1 MKEANEKLEKKDVKG
16 ITLIALVITII
27 ILLILAGISI
37 GLVAGDNGI
46 LAQASKAQEK
56 TTQAQEEENIKLA
69 IMASSIENNGYAE
82 ILNAESFEKE
92 LKNIFGNQELN
103 VTSNVDG
110 SFLITIDDRK
120 YYVNDDKTLINNDD
134 IIEIGTVEELKAFR
148 DDVNSGNTY
157 EGKTVLL
164 TSDITLSEEWIPIG
178 KYDATSTN
186 PDDNINKKFCGIFD
200 GNFHKIYNLTINSSE
215 KAKGLFALVKQG
227 TIKNIGIESGN
238 ISSNSVVGGI
248 VGYAYDNVNIS
259 NCYNNATIAINDNFV
274 GGIIGYAKN
283 NVSIESCYN
292 SGEISGKEA
301 GGICGGF
308 ENIKILNCYNIGS
321 IRGNDHNTGIG
332 GIGGGA
338 GNSSNN
344 DIIKNNYN
352 IGNLYN
358 ISQYSIGGILGNK
371 NISTILENN
380 YFLENTVNGGNGSN
394 VFDGTESKTD
404 IEMKEIHNMLG
415 EAFKEDTENIN
426 NGYPILYW
434 E

>member
-27 ILLILAGISI
+27 ILLILAGITI

-92 LKNIFGNQELN
+92 LKNIFGNQELK
-103 VTSNVDG
+103 VTSNGDG
-110 SFLITIDDRK
+110 SFIITVNDRK
-120 YYVNDDKTLINNDD
+120 YYVNDDKTLINNDN
-134 IIEIGTVEELKAFR
+134 IIEIGTERELKTFR

-164 TSDITLSEEWIPIG
+164 TSDITLNEEWVPIG
-178 KYDATSTN
+178 KYDASSTN

-283 NVSIESCYN
+283 NVTIESCYN

-321 IRGNDHNTGIG
+321 IKGSDHNIGIG

-358 ISQYSIGGILGNK
+358 ISQYGIGGILGNK

-404 IEMKEIHNMLG
+404 IEMKEIHNLLG

>member
-157 EGKTVLL
+157 EGKTILL
-164 TSDITLSEEWIPIG
+164 TSDITLNEEWVPIG
-178 KYDATSTN
+178 KYDASSTN

-238 ISSNSVVGGI
+238 ISSNSTVGSIIGYAYDNANILNCYNKSNISVSGRYAGGI
-248 VGYAYDNVNIS
+248 VGYAKNNVNIQ
-259 NCYNNATIAINDNFV
+259 NCYNTGNIIA
-274 GGIIGYAKN
+274 
-283 NVSIESCYN
+283 EQN
-292 SGEISGKEA
+292 SS
-301 GGICGGF
+301 GICGQL
-308 ENIKILNCYNIGS
+308 ENSIILNCYNKGTI
-321 IRGNDHNTGIG
+321 TGTDNVVG
-332 GIGGGA
+332 GISSSIIGTVSILNTY
-338 GNSSNN
+338 NSGYIKSNN
-344 DIIKNNYN
+344 LYVGAIIGTN
-352 IGNLYN
+352 GQTHL
-358 ISQYSIGGILGNK
+358 
-371 NISTILENN
+371 STKIENN

-404 IEMKEIHNMLG
+404 IEMKEIHNLLG

>member
-157 EGKTVLL
+157 EGKTILL
-164 TSDITLSEEWIPIG
+164 TSDITLNEEWVPIG
-178 KYDATSTN
+178 KYDASSTN

-238 ISSNSVVGGI
+238 ISSNSTVGSIIGYAYDNANILNCYNKSNISVSGRYAGGI
-248 VGYAYDNVNIS
+248 VGYAKNNVNIQ
-259 NCYNNATIAINDNFV
+259 NCYNTGNIIA
-274 GGIIGYAKN
+274 
-283 NVSIESCYN
+283 EQN
-292 SGEISGKEA
+292 SS
-301 GGICGGF
+301 GICGQL
-308 ENIKILNCYNIGS
+308 ENSIILNCYNKGTI
-321 IRGNDHNTGIG
+321 TGTDNVVG
-332 GIGGGA
+332 GISSSIIGTVSILNTY
-338 GNSSNN
+338 NSGYIKSNN
-344 DIIKNNYN
+344 
-352 IGNLYN
+352 NLYVGA
-358 ISQYSIGGILGNK
+358 IIGTNGQTHL
-371 NISTILENN
+371 STKIENN

-404 IEMKEIHNMLG
+404 IEMKEIHNLLG